1 MRPAMN
7 TFAARGQRG
16 VALAFLLWM
25 LAGLSLLVAGVV
37 SLSLGDVRATGLQLD
52 QARAEAAAT
61 GAAHLA
67 LRDMRIAQAQG
78 GANAGAVFTRQYRLG
93 EAAVTV
99 RALPI
104 AGFVGL
110 NQAPA
115 GLLQILFQYAGG
127 LAAADAEA
135 LAQRVV
141 ERRSVQ
147 PGLDQNRDDADGSE
161 APAPFMVVEDLLRV
175 PGMSRSV
182 YDRVRH
188 AVHADAAGGPGV
200 DPLAAQAAVLQALAQ
215 GDSALVDFVLDRR
228 QDDSPVELVLPAGFN
243 QEFMASGGSGVYSL
257 EIDVRITEGRLL
269 RQRIWVDMSGRSGV
283 APWRFTRVFPVET
296 TTVPVGTSQ

>member
-1 MRPAMN
+1 MN
-7 TFAARGQRG
+7 TLAARRQRG
-16 VALAFLLWM
+16 VALAFILWM

-37 SLSLGDVRATGLQLD
+37 SLSLSDVKATGLQLD
-52 QARAEAAAT
+52 QARAEAAAA

-67 LRDMRIAQAQG
+67 LRDMRTAQAESG
-78 GANAGAVFTRQYRLG
+78 FNPRAVFTRQYRLG

-110 NQAPA
+110 NQASA
-115 GLLQILFQYAGG
+115 GLLQALFQYAGG
-127 LAAADAEA
+127 LAAGDAEA
-135 LAQRVV
+135 LAQSVL
-141 ERRSVQ
+141 EQRSVQ
-147 PGLDQNRDDADGSE
+147 PGLDQNPDDYAETES
-161 APAPFMVVEDLLRV
+161 PAPFMVVEDLLRV
-175 PGMSRSV
+175 PGMTRSV

-188 AVHADAAGGPGV
+188 AVHAQAAGGPGV

-215 GDSALVDFVLDRR
+215 GDPALVDFVLDRR
-228 QDDSPVELVLPAGFN
+228 QDDSPVDLVLPAGFN
-243 QEFMASGGSGVYSL
+243 QEFMASGGSGMYSL

-269 RQRIWVDMSGRSGV
+269 RQRIWVDMGGRSGV

-296 TTVPVGTSQ
+296 TTVAVGKSQ

>member
-1 MRPAMN
+1 MRPTMN
-7 TFAARGQRG
+7 TLAARGQRG

-25 LAGLSLLVAGVV
+25 LASLSLLVAGVV
-37 SLSLGDVRATGLQLD
+37 SLSLSDVRATGLQLD

-67 LRDMRIAQAQG
+67 LRDMRTAQAQG

-115 GLLQILFQYAGG
+115 GLLQALFQYAGG
-127 LAAADAEA
+127 LSAGAAEA
-135 LAQRVV
+135 LAREVL
-141 ERRSVQ
+141 ERRVAQ
-147 PGLDQNRDDADGSE
+147 WELDAAAGGFGANE
-161 APAPFMVVEDLLRV
+161 MPAPIMVVEDLLRV
-175 PGMSRSV
+175 PGMTRSV
-182 YDRVRH
+182 YDRVRY

-269 RQRIWVDMSGRSGV
+269 RQRIWVDMGGRSGV

-296 TTVPVGTSQ
+296 TTAPVGKSQ

>member
-1 MRPAMN
+1 MRPTMN
-7 TFAARGQRG
+7 TLAARGQRG

-37 SLSLGDVRATGLQLD
+37 SLSLSDVRATGLQLD

-67 LRDMRIAQAQG
+67 LRDMRTAQAQG

-115 GLLQILFQYAGG
+115 GLLQALFQYAGG
-127 LAAADAEA
+127 LSAGAAEA
-135 LAQRVV
+135 LAREVL
-141 ERRSVQ
+141 ERRVAQ
-147 PGLDQNRDDADGSE
+147 WELDAAAGGFGANE
-161 APAPFMVVEDLLRV
+161 MPAPIMVVEDLLRV
-175 PGMSRSV
+175 PGMTRSV
-182 YDRVRH
+182 YDRVRY

-269 RQRIWVDMSGRSGV
+269 RQRIWVDMGGRSGV

-296 TTVPVGTSQ
+296 TTAPVGKSQ